1 MMDGIGNQNLAWVL
15 VYGFKCHFQQYFRH
29 FVVPVLLVEET
40 GYTEKTTNL
49 CRKSD
54 KLYRIMLY
62 QVPNFSGDRH

>member
-49 CRKSD
+49 SQIRQTL
-54 KLYRIMLY
+54 LYNVVSSTQL
-62 QVPNFSGDRH
+62 